1 MSRVELVFTLHQRN
15 HLDHYAMALAAAYVS
30 IRQRTHAVLRLHV
43 VTDQSVGAMTRQR
56 LIASLHG
63 GDEITFVE
71 ADSLPEA
78 ADLACQLDGDYS
90 PAIIWRAWI
99 AEYLP
104 QLDRCLLLDCDLLVR
119 LDLARVWEMSLEG
132 CVLAAVLRGRPHAED
147 YHAWLGT
154 PWNRYFRM
162 GCTLMDLEMIRSN
175 NAFQEGRRDLLLE
188 ASSLR
193 ASLPACGLLEQSLF
207 NRFFAHS
214 CRPMPFPL
222 IASDRLEHHPSSQQ
236 WLALLRTGGDCILD
250 IKGWSNHSP
259 EALQFWAALLE
270 TPWREAV
277 VARFLEGA
285 IRPPEPPESP
295 R

>member
-30 IRQRTHAVLRLHV
+30 IRQRTTAVLRLHV
-43 VTDQSVGAMTRQR
+43 VIDRSVGAVTRQR
-56 LIASLHG
+56 LTATLRA
-63 GDEITFVE
+63 GDEIAFVE

-99 AEYLP
+99 ADYLP

-132 CVLAAVLRGRPHAED
+132 CALAAVLRGRPHVDE

-162 GCTLMDLEMIRSN
+162 GCALMDLAIIRSN
-175 NAFQEGRRDLLLE
+175 EAFRDGRRDLLLE
-188 ASSLR
+188 ASTLR
-193 ASLPACGLLEQSLF
+193 ARIPACGFLEQS
-207 NRFFAHS
+207 
-214 CRPMPFPL
+214 PL
-222 IASDRLEHHPSSQQ
+222 VCPVEAS
-236 WLALLRTGGDCILD
+236 
-250 IKGWSNHSP
+250 
-259 EALQFWAALLE
+259 
-270 TPWREAV
+270 
-277 VARFLEGA
+277 VAQRW
-285 IRPPEPPESP
+285 
-295 R
+295 